1 MLLPFR
7 FNKRKTRFVRN
18 IIFLLLLAFPIAEIV
33 IIVKLFQAYGI
44 WVLFYLVAVGLLG
57 LQLIKE
63 EKLLFSA
70 RMMQGMM
77 QGGSPFKAIFGS
89 ARNLIAGVL
98 LIVPGVLTDI
108 IATILLLIPLGNN
121 PNRQATNDANYGE
134 QTQNS
139 TDYDQPPSNKS
150 SKENVIEGEFRRED

>member
-18 IIFLLLLAFPIAEIV
+18 IIFLLLLAFPITEIV
-33 IIVKLFQAYGI
+33 ILVKLFQAYGI

-70 RMMQGMM
+70 RMMQG
-77 QGGSPFKAIFGS
+77 GSPFKAIFGS

-98 LIVPGVLTDI
+98 LIIPGVLTDI